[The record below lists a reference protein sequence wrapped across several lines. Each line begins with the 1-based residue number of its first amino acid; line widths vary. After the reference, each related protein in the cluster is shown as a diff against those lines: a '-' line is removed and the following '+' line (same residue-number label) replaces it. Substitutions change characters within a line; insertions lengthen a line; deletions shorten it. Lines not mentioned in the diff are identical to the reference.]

1 MKIGITTTVPV
12 EAIFA
17 AGHTPVDLNNLFI
30 THPERAKFIERAEKD
45 GYPVTVCG
53 WVKGI
58 YGAVL
63 SEGIETIVAVTQG
76 DCSNTQALA
85 ETLELTGVTIIPF
98 SYPYGRDKRLLSEQ
112 IRVFCK
118 RLGTDLDQAE
128 EMRTSLSG
136 IREKLRRV
144 DDLTWQVG
152 KFSGAENHI
161 ALVSS
166 SDMLGDPT
174 QFDAYLDGLLETAS
188 EREALND
195 ADRRLRL
202 GFVGVPPINPDIYDF
217 VERNGASVVF
227 NEVQRQFAMLSP
239 AANLIEQYARYTYPY
254 DVFGRIADIEEQIR
268 IRRLDGV
275 IHYAQAFCF
284 RQIEDLIL
292 RKRLSLPI
300 LSIEGNYPGP
310 LSAQNRLR
318 VEAFIEQLRLSR
330 GPR

>member
-12 EAIFA
+12 EVIFA

-30 THPERAKFIERAEKD
+30 THPERARFIERAEKD

-63 SEGIETIVAVTQG
+63 SEGIQTIVAVTQG

-85 ETLELTGVTIIPF
+85 ETLELTGVRIIPF
-98 SYPYGRDKRLLSEQ
+98 AYPYGRDKRLLAEQ
-112 IRVFCK
+112 IRVFCQ
-118 RLGTDLDQAE
+118 RLATDLDQAE
-128 EMRTSLSG
+128 EMRSSLCST
-136 IREKLRRV
+136 REKLRSI
-144 DDLTWQVG
+144 DDLTWQAG

-166 SDMLGDPT
+166 SDMFGDPT
-174 QFDAYLDGLLETAS
+174 QFDAYLDGLLEKAS
-188 EREALND
+188 EREALED
-195 ADRRLRL
+195 FDWRLKL

-239 AANLIEQYARYTYPY
+239 AENLIEQYARYTYPY

-292 RKRLSLPI
+292 RRRLPVPI

-318 VEAFIEQLRLSR
+318 VEAFIEQLRLSKGSR
-330 GPR
+330 

>member
-30 THPERAKFIERAEKD
+30 THPERAGFIERAERD

-63 SEGIETIVAVTQG
+63 SEGIQTIVAVTQG

-98 SYPYGRDKRLLSEQ
+98 AYPYGRDEGLLADQ
-112 IRVFCK
+112 IRVFCR
-118 RLGTDLDQAE
+118 RLGTDLDRAE

-136 IREKLRRV
+136 VREKLRSI
-144 DDLTWQVG
+144 DDLTWQTG

-166 SDMLGDPT
+166 SDMLGDAT
-174 QFDAYLDGLLETAS
+174 EFEAYLDGLLEKAS
-188 EREALND
+188 EREAPDD
-195 ADRRLRL
+195 AERRLRL
-202 GFVGVPPINPDIYDF
+202 GFAGVPPINPDIYDF
-217 VERNGASVVF
+217 VERNGARVVF

-239 AANLIEQYARYTYPY
+239 VENLIEQYARYTYPY

-268 IRRLDGV
+268 VRRLDGI

-292 RKRLSLPI
+292 RRRLPLPI

-318 VEAFIEQLRLSR
+318 VEAFIEQLRLSG